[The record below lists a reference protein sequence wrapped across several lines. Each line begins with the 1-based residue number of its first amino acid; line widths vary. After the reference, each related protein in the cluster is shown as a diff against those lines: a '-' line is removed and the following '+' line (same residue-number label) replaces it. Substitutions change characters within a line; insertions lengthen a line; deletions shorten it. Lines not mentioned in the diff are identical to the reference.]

1 MILHFNWTFSNKLR
15 NIVSLITYI
24 DFCCFIVANFFFD
37 LPILEICAS
46 NLKFKKKKQ

>member
-24 DFCCFIVANFFFD
+24 DLQLLLLQIF
-37 LPILEICAS
+37 L
-46 NLKFKKKKQ
+46 